1 MIFFHYLEEQMDHK
15 QAFND
20 IGIQD
25 KSLFSLFVVF
35 IENVVNRVDFEP
47 RSV

>member
-1 MIFFHYLEEQMDHK
+1 MDHK

-25 KSLFSLFVVF
+25 KSLFSSFVVVF